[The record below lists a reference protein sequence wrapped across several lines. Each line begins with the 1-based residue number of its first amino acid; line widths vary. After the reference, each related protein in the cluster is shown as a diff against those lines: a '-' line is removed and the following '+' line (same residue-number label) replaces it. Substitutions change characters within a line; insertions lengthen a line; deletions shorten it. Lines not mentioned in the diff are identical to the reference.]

1 MTLRSPLAIP
11 IVLLSSWSIA
21 SEPTIDRTDE
31 PGASEELKEV
41 NWPDPHPRKRED
53 LLISE
58 KILNAHE
65 DVATVPLSFNFDRNT
80 GMQHRGSTQY
90 VTLQPY
96 VPFRLDENYSVVVYP
111 TATYQYFQNFDG
123 INSQGFKP
131 FVLQSFLTQSGQST
145 LRTSFGAGPMVVIPS
160 GAGLEFGS
168 KQTGVGYS
176 LAGIHRTERWVTGFL
191 GYQSFAV
198 SAPTQGLSANNVQL
212 RPFLTFITSKAGNI
226 TLDTET
232 SVNMDNGMR
241 SVPINLMASKII
253 NFGPQP
259 LLVTL
264 GARYYAVNT
273 MFGGAQGW
281 GGRIGLMYA
290 FPR

>member
-1 MTLRSPLAIP
+1 MHR
-11 IVLLSSWSIA
+11 LLCSLCMGLFLCRLGMA
-21 SEPTIDRTDE
+21 AEPTADRTDA
-31 PGASEELKEV
+31 PDASEQLKEV

-58 KILNAHE
+58 KVLNAHE
-65 DVATVPLSFNFDRNT
+65 DVGSVPISYNFDRNT
-80 GMQHRGSTQY
+80 GEQHRGTTQY

-96 VPFRLDENYSVVVYP
+96 VPFRLDADYSIVLYP
-111 TATYQYFQNFDG
+111 SATYQYFQNFDG
-123 INSQGFKP
+123 VNAQGFKP
-131 FVLQSFLTQSGQST
+131 FVLQSFLTQSGQNT

-168 KQTGVGYS
+168 RQTGVGYS
-176 LAGIHRTERWVTGFL
+176 LGGIHRTEQWVTGFL
-191 GYQSFAV
+191 GYQSFAA
-198 SAPTQGLSANNVQL
+198 SASQPGMSANNAFL
-212 RPFLTFITSKAGNI
+212 HPFLTFITAKAGNI

-232 SVNMDNGMR
+232 TINLDSGMR
-241 SVPINLMASKII
+241 SVPINLMASKIV
-253 NFGPQP
+253 NFGSQP

-290 FPR
+290 FPN